1 VTQNISFGELDLKSI
16 SEAERLTSKT
26 LDTTMD
32 ESVEETSE
40 IIRKVRRKKGNWKNI
55 EMFNTY
61 KDLMRAKEDKEFVVV
76 LNPIEAYDE
85 KEVLE

>member
-1 VTQNISFGELDLKSI
+1 
-16 SEAERLTSKT
+16 
-26 LDTTMD
+26 MD

-40 IIRKVRRKKGNWKNI
+40 IIRKVRTKKENWKNI

-85 KEVLE
+85 KVVLE

>member
-16 SEAERLTSKT
+16 SEAERLSSKT

-40 IIRKVRRKKGNWKNI
+40 IIKKVRRKKGNWKNI

>member
-16 SEAERLTSKT
+16 SEAERLSSKT

-40 IIRKVRRKKGNWKNI
+40 IIKKVRRKKGNWKNI

-85 KEVLE
+85 KVVLE

>member
-1 VTQNISFGELDLKSI
+1 
-16 SEAERLTSKT
+16 
-26 LDTTMD
+26 MD

-55 EMFNTY
+55 DMFNTY